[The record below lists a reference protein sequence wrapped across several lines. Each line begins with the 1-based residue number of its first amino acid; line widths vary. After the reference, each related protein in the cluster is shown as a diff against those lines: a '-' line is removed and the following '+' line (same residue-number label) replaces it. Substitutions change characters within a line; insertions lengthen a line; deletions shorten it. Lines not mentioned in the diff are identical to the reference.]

1 MTIVEENV
9 AAQAA
14 RRQRDYWAERDR
26 ATMEFVNR
34 KFAERRRRT
43 TLWHGLLIL
52 GAIVL
57 IMFVVGITMRPAQ
70 RLAFGAA
77 PAQSDEVIQRNHWRA
92 K

>member
-1 MTIVEENV
+1 MTIFEENV

-14 RRQRDYWAERDR
+14 RRQRDYWFERDR
-26 ATMEFVNR
+26 AAMEFVNR
-34 KFAERRRRT
+34 KFAEEKKRRRRT

-57 IMFVVGITMRPAQ
+57 VMFAVGMTMRPAQ

-77 PAQSDEVIQRNHWRA
+77 PAQSGEVIQRNH
-92 K
+92 